1 MYLRRI
7 ATAALAITAPLALSG
22 CLLLPGDFQS
32 DLTVMKSGDFSF
44 SYKGQIQLVGLT
56 SLLNSTLDAEGA
68 ESTEFTPSCWGPL
81 PGEED
86 KDAKKKSDKKDK
98 ARAKAEQEDAEN
110 EAALGELSK
119 TNAGT
124 AAAQTSVEGGAEI
137 DDADGA
143 AAEVDD
149 AEGAAAGA
157 AAAAADA
164 AEAAADAAAAAAEAA
179 GDDYDERDCTA
190 DEEAEQKKD
199 WDEQQTARK
208 KEKEQAKKMFSM
220 LLGGVDPSD
229 PKSIDRFT
237 KEIER
242 MAAWNKVEHLGN
254 GVFRIDYATK
264 GRLADDFAF
273 PVIPRYA
280 LGNPMVHITRWDN
293 GRVRVEAP
301 SFHNDPE
308 LAVAALM
315 GAGSF
320 IPGMPGPKKD
330 MEPVEIKGTFTVRT
344 DAKILAN
351 NTEEGPSEEGGLS
364 ILSWDIGPKTFGPPM
379 VLLKL
384 IN

>member
-86 KDAKKKSDKKDK
+86 KDEKKKNDKKEK
-98 ARAKAEQEDAEN
+98 ARAKAEQENAEN
-110 EAALGELSK
+110 EAALGEISK
-119 TNAGT
+119 TSAGT
-124 AAAQTSVEGGAEI
+124 AASQTSVE
-137 DDADGA
+137 D
-143 AAEVDD
+143 
-149 AEGAAAGA
+149 
-157 AAAAADA
+157 AADA
-164 AEAAADAAAAAAEAA
+164 VEGATESEVEAGEAAANAGDAVEAAADAADAAAEAVEAA
-179 GDDYDERDCTA
+179 GDDYEERDCTVE
-190 DEEAEQKKD
+190 EEAEQKKD

-364 ILSWDIGPKTFGPPM
+364 ILSWEIGPKTFGPPM

>member
-86 KDAKKKSDKKDK
+86 KDEKKKNDKKEK
-98 ARAKAEQEDAEN
+98 ARAKAEQENAEN
-110 EAALGELSK
+110 EAALGEISK
-119 TNAGT
+119 TSAGT
-124 AAAQTSVEGGAEI
+124 AASQTSVE
-137 DDADGA
+137 D
-143 AAEVDD
+143 
-149 AEGAAAGA
+149 
-157 AAAAADA
+157 AADA
-164 AEAAADAAAAAAEAA
+164 VEGATESEVEAGEAAANAGDAVEAAADAADAAAEAVEAA
-179 GDDYDERDCTA
+179 GDDYEERDCTVE
-190 DEEAEQKKD
+190 EEAEQKKD

-264 GRLADDFAF
+264 GRLVDDFAF

>member
-56 SLLNSTLDAEGA
+56 SLLNSTLDAEAA

-86 KDAKKKSDKKDK
+86 KDAKVKKDKKDK
-98 ARAKAEQEDAEN
+98 ARAKAEQENAEN
-110 EAALGELSK
+110 EAALGEISK
-119 TNAGT
+119 PSAGT
-124 AAAQTSVEGGAEI
+124 AASQTSEETSI
-137 DDADGA
+137 DD
-143 AAEVDD
+143 DD
-149 AEGAAAGA
+149 AAGA
-157 AAAAADA
+157 AATEAEASDAASAAVEAAADA
-164 AEAAADAAAAAAEAA
+164 AEAAEAAAAAAEAA
-179 GDDYDERDCTA
+179 GEDFEERDCTA
-190 DEEAEQKKD
+190 EEEAEQKKD
-199 WDEQQTARK
+199 WDEQQAARK
-208 KEKEQAKKMFSM
+208 KEKEQAKKMFAM

-242 MAAWNKVEHLGN
+242 LAAWNKVEHLGN
-254 GVFRIDYATK
+254 GVFKIDYETK

-320 IPGMPGPKKD
+320 IPGMPGPKKQ

-351 NTEEGPSEEGGLS
+351 NTEEGPAEEGGLS
-364 ILSWDIGPKTFGPPM
+364 ILTWDIGPKTFGPPM

>member
-86 KDAKKKSDKKDK
+86 KDEKKKNDKKEK
-98 ARAKAEQEDAEN
+98 ARAKAEQENAEN
-110 EAALGELSK
+110 EAALGEISK
-119 TNAGT
+119 TSAGT
-124 AAAQTSVEGGAEI
+124 AASQTSVE
-137 DDADGA
+137 D
-143 AAEVDD
+143 
-149 AEGAAAGA
+149 
-157 AAAAADA
+157 AADA
-164 AEAAADAAAAAAEAA
+164 VEGATESEVEAGEAAANAGDAVEAAADAADAAAEAVEAA
-179 GDDYDERDCTA
+179 GDDYEERDCTVE
-190 DEEAEQKKD
+190 EEAEQKKD

-237 KEIER
+237 KGIER

-264 GRLADDFAF
+264 GRLVDDFAF

-364 ILSWDIGPKTFGPPM
+364 ILSWEIGPKTFGPPM